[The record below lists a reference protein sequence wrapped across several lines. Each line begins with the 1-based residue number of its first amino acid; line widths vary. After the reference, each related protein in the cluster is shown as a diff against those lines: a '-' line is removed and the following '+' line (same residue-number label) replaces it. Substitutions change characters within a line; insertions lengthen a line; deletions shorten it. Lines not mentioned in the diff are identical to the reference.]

1 MKNMMV
7 AAAACMLFASS
18 ALAQTAAPKAGMDM
32 KDMDQKGSGSGM
44 MGKGMDMKGSG
55 SGSGMDMKMMMP
67 DSSDPASTADYKAA
81 MMKMMMGMPK
91 FTGDADVDFM
101 MQMKPHH
108 QAAIDMAK
116 IVLAN
121 GKDAETKKLAQEV
134 VAAQEKEIATI
145 DAWLKK
151 KGK

>member
-1 MKNMMV
+1 MRQLMV
-7 AAAACMLFASS
+7 ATAVCVLFAGG
-18 ALAQTAAPKAGMDM
+18 ALAQTPPQDE
-32 KDMDQKGSGSGM
+32 KGSGSGM
-44 MGKGMDMKGSG
+44 MGKGMEMKGSG

-67 DSSDPASTADYKAA
+67 DASDPASTAGYKAA

-121 GKDAETKKLAQEV
+121 GKDAEAKKLAQEV
-134 VAAQEKEIATI
+134 VTAQEKEIATI

-151 KGK
+151 NGR

>member
-1 MKNMMV
+1 MKHLIV
-7 AAAACMLFASS
+7 ATAACMLFAGG
-18 ALAQTAAPKAGMDM
+18 AVAQTAPPKAGMDM
-32 KDMDQKGSGSGM
+32 KNIDQKGSGSGM
-44 MGKGMDMKGSG
+44 MVKGMEMKD

-67 DSSDPASTADYKAA
+67 DPNDPASTAGYKAA

>member
-1 MKNMMV
+1 MRQLMV
-7 AAAACMLFASS
+7 ATAAWCLFSGG
-18 ALAQTAAPKAGMDM
+18 ALAQTAPPKAGMDM

-44 MGKGMDMKGSG
+44 GQKGSG
-55 SGSGMDMKMMMP
+55 SGQGMDMKMMP
-67 DSSDPASTADYKAA
+67 DSSDPASTAGYKAA
-81 MMKMMMGMPK
+81 MMKMMMDMPK

-101 MQMKPHH
+101 IQMRPHH

-121 GKDAETKKLAQEV
+121 GKDADTKKLAEEV
-134 VAAQEKEIATI
+134 VAAQAKEIATI

>member
-1 MKNMMV
+1 MRMIV
-7 AAAACMLFASS
+7 AAAACVIFVGGAV
-18 ALAQTAAPKAGMDM
+18 AQTAPPKAGMDM

-44 MGKGMDMKGSG
+44 MGKGMDMK
-55 SGSGMDMKMMMP
+55 MMMP
-67 DSSDPASTADYKAA
+67 DPSDPAPTAGYKAA

-91 FTGDADVDFM
+91 FTGDADIDFM

-121 GKDAETKKLAQEV
+121 GKNAETKQLAQEI

-151 KGK
+151 NGK